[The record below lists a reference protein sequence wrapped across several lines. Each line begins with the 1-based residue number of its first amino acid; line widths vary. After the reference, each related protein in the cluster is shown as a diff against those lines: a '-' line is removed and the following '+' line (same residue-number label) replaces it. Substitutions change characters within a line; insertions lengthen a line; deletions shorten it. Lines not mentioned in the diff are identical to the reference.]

1 MGESAARM
9 CVRAFVVLV
18 DMDDVSTT
26 NTAVDVDAKGGHK
39 GYRGV
44 VIGVRD
50 GYRRGRGERKGRSSA
65 CCIRIRIETSSSTRA
80 TYTAA
85 KDLFEWIV
93 IPTAVLSIPVAA
105 GRSCCSRTVVERIDA
120 SKGARNNRVYA
131 ALVLLVLVGPITNS
145 HIMSCRSICS
155 CSCSC
160 SCCLCCCQPWVGTG
174 SNNKIGIVGR
184 WLFRQQIVMVPLK
197 DGKQVGL
204 LFAQN
209 GIPIVVVIVMVM
221 VMLAVGRMIVVVHH
235 RRSLRPRPRRVWRV
249 NYWLAGWL
257 ASSKSKNV
265 VGIDRSLLTC
275 RSTTIVSRSRNLQC
289 CSITVYPCLS
299 WILLRAF
306 RLTL

>member
-1 MGESAARM
+1 VGESAARM
-9 CVRAFVVLV
+9 CVCAFVVLV

-26 NTAVDVDAKGGHK
+26 NTAVDVDVDAKGGHK

-44 VIGVRD
+44 VIGVRN

-65 CCIRIRIETSSSTRA
+65 CGIRIETSSSTRA

-85 KDLFEWIV
+85 KDVFEWIV

-120 SKGARNNRVYA
+120 SKGARNNRVYV

-204 LFAQN
+204 LFAKN
-209 GIPIVVVIVMVM
+209 GIPIVVVLMMMVM
-221 VMLAVGRMIVVVHH
+221 AMLAVGRMIVVVHH
-235 RRSLRPRPRRVWRV
+235 RRRPRPRPRRVWRV
-249 NYWLAGWL
+249 TYWLAGWL
-257 ASSKSKNV
+257 LRNPK
-265 VGIDRSLLTC
+265 LL
-275 RSTTIVSRSRNLQC
+275 
-289 CSITVYPCLS
+289 
-299 WILLRAF
+299 WG
-306 RLTL
+306 